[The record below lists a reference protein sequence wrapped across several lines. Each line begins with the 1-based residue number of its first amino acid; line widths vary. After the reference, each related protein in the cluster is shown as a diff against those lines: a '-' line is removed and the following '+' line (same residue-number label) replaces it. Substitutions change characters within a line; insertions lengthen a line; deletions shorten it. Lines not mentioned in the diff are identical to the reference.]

1 MYTCLFATEGH
12 DLRAL
17 VRNGSTDD
25 DIRAAILAVW
35 AAREDR
41 YSELRS
47 SDTAGLKKIEMS
59 FIGG

>member
-1 MYTCLFATEGH
+1 MYTCLFATQGH

-25 DIRAAILAVW
+25 DIRAAILSVW

-47 SDTAGLKKIEMS
+47 SETAGLKKIEMS